1 MSVYRPKYKVGDQ
14 TRTVN
19 VWWYKF
25 RFAGQMIRESSKSQS
40 KTVAKEAER
49 ARRRELEESWN
60 QIKRRKLPPLF
71 SLAAADWLKTRTSIA
86 PATERSYKLAISQLT
101 KDFGKQLLC
110 DLSGEDLAA
119 YQTRRK
125 RDGVSNRTVNLEL
138 GVLRSILRRNRMWEP
153 IAGDVDFLKESPSPG
168 RALTHE
174 EETVLLDAA
183 SRSRCRSL
191 YPVIML
197 AINTGMRA
205 SEIRGLTWA
214 QVDFLAKS
222 LTVGKSKTAAG
233 TGRIIP
239 VNPRALALLT
249 HWRGLF
255 PGAEAELYVFPHEK
269 YGLAGNDRKQCAYE
283 IIPTEPMNRWK
294 VAWESARKAAGVSC
308 RFHDLRHTFI
318 SRLAESQASDSTVM
332 ALAGHVSRAMMER
345 YSHIRMEAKRLAVDD
360 LSGTDF
366 EPGVAQ
372 NWAQFF
378 VSEKTDEAKLLKIS
392 GEPGRTR
399 TCNPLIKSSTRTWNQ
414 QLRQS
419 DKTRAYVLQ
428 RACSHGHVVL
438 AAHA

>member
-1 MSVYRPKYKVGDQ
+1 MSLYRRGD
-14 TRTVN
+14 

-25 RFAGQMIRESSKSQS
+25 RFAGQMVRESSKSES
-40 KTVAKEAER
+40 KTVAKDAER

-71 SLAAADWLKTRTSIA
+71 SIAAEDWLKTRTGIA
-86 PATERSYKLAISQLT
+86 RSTERSYKLAISQLKT
-101 KDFGKQLLC
+101 DFGKQLLC

-138 GVLRSILRRNRMWEP
+138 GVLRSILRRYRMWEA
-153 IAGDVDFLKESPSPG
+153 IAADVDFLKERASPG

-174 EETVLLDAA
+174 EETTLLDVA
-183 SRSRCRSL
+183 SKSRCRSL

-214 QVDFLAKS
+214 QIDFLAKS
-222 LTVGKSKTAAG
+222 LTVGLSKTAAG

-239 VNPRALALLT
+239 LNPRTVAVLT

-255 PGAEAELYVFPHEK
+255 PGAEAEHYVFSHEK

-283 IIPTEPMNRWK
+283 IIPTEPMHRWK
-294 VAWESARKAAGVSC
+294 VAWESARKAAKVSC

-345 YSHIRMEAKRLAVDD
+345 YSHIRMEAKRKAVDT
-360 LSGTDF
+360 LSGTNF

-378 VSEKTDEAKLLKIS
+378 VSEKSDEANSLKSS

-399 TCNPLIKSSTRTWNQ
+399 TSNPLIKS
-414 QLRQS
+414 QLL
-419 DKTRAYVLQ
+419 Y
-428 RACSHGHVVL
+428 H
-438 AAHA
+438 

>member
-1 MSVYRPKYKVGDQ
+1 MSLYKRGD
-14 TRTVN
+14 

-25 RFAGQMIRESSKSQS
+25 RFAGQMVRESSKSDS
-40 KTVAKEAER
+40 KTVAKDAER

-71 SLAAADWLKTRTSIA
+71 SLAATDWLKTRTSIA
-86 PATERSYKLAISQLT
+86 PSTERSYKLAISQLT

-110 DLSGEDLAA
+110 DLAGEDLAA

-125 RDGVSNRTVNLEL
+125 RDGVSNRTINLEL
-138 GVLRSILRRNRMWEP
+138 GVLRSILRRYRMWEA
-153 IAGDVDFLKESPSPG
+153 IAADVDFLKESASPG

-174 EETVLLDAA
+174 EETTLLDVA
-183 SRSRCRSL
+183 SKSRCRSL

-222 LTVGKSKTAAG
+222 LMVGKSKTAAG

-239 VNPRALALLT
+239 LNPRAVAVLA

-255 PGAEAELYVFPHEK
+255 PGAEAEHYVFPHEK
-269 YGLAGNDRKQCAYE
+269 YGLAGKDRKQCAYE
-283 IIPTEPMNRWK
+283 IIPTEPMHRWK
-294 VAWESARKAAGVSC
+294 VAWESARKAAKVSC

-345 YSHIRMEAKRLAVDD
+345 YSHIRMEAKRRAVDD

-378 VSEKTDEAKLLKIS
+378 VSEKSEQANSLKID

-399 TCNPLIKSSTRTWNQ
+399 TCNPLIKS
-414 QLRQS
+414 QLL
-419 DKTRAYVLQ
+419 Y
-428 RACSHGHVVL
+428 H
-438 AAHA
+438 

>member
-1 MSVYRPKYKVGDQ
+1 VSLYRRGD
-14 TRTVN
+14 

-25 RFAGQMIRESSKSQS
+25 RFAGQMVRESSKSES
-40 KTVAKEAER
+40 KTVAKDAER

-71 SLAAADWLKTRTSIA
+71 SIAAEDWLKTRTGIA
-86 PATERSYKLAISQLT
+86 PSTERSYKLAISHL
-101 KDFGKQLLC
+101 KSEFGKQLLC

-125 RDGVSNRTVNLEL
+125 REGVSNRTVNLEL
-138 GVLRSILRRNRMWEP
+138 GVLRSILRRYRMWEA
-153 IAGDVDFLKESPSPG
+153 IAADVDFLKESASPG

-174 EETVLLDAA
+174 EETSLLDVA
-183 SRSRCRSL
+183 SKSRCRSL

-222 LTVGKSKTAAG
+222 LMVGKSKTAAG

-239 VNPRALALLT
+239 LNPRAVAVLT

-255 PGAEAELYVFPHEK
+255 PGAEAEHYVFPHEK
-269 YGLAGNDRKQCAYE
+269 YGLAGNERKQCAHE
-283 IIPTEPMNRWK
+283 IIPTEPMHRWK
-294 VAWESARKAAGVSC
+294 VAWESTRKAAKVSC

-345 YSHIRMEAKRLAVDD
+345 YSHIRMEAKRKAVDD

-378 VSEKTDEAKLLKIS
+378 VSEKSDEANSLKTS

-399 TCNPLIKSSTRTWNQ
+399 TCNPLIKS
-414 QLRQS
+414 QLL
-419 DKTRAYVLQ
+419 Y
-428 RACSHGHVVL
+428 H
-438 AAHA
+438 

>member
-1 MSVYRPKYKVGDQ
+1 MSLYKRGD
-14 TRTVN
+14 

-25 RFAGQMIRESSKSQS
+25 RFAGQMIRESTKSDS
-40 KTVAKEAER
+40 KTVAKDAER

-71 SLAAADWLKTRTSIA
+71 SLAAADWLKTRTGIA

-110 DLSGEDLAA
+110 DLSGADLAA

-125 RDGVSNRTVNLEL
+125 RENVSNRTINLEL
-138 GVLRSILRRNRMWEP
+138 GVLRSILRRYRMWEA
-153 IAGDVDFLKESPSPG
+153 IAADVDFLKESASPG
-168 RALTHE
+168 RALTHQ
-174 EETVLLDAA
+174 EETALLDAA

-191 YPVIML
+191 YPVVMMAL
-197 AINTGMRA
+197 NTGMRA
-205 SEIRGLTWA
+205 SEIRGLTWG
-214 QVDFLAKS
+214 QVDFFAKS

-233 TGRIIP
+233 TGRMIP
-239 VNPRALALLT
+239 LNPRAVAVLT

-255 PGAEAELYVFPHEK
+255 PGAQPEHHVFPHEK
-269 YGLAGNDRKQCAYE
+269 YGLAGNDRQLCAYE
-283 IIPTEPMNRWK
+283 IIPTEPMHRWK
-294 VAWESARKAAGVSC
+294 VGWESARKAAKVSC

-345 YSHIRMEAKRLAVDD
+345 YSHIRMEAKRRAVDT

-378 VSEKTDEAKLLKIS
+378 VSEKPEEANLLKTD

-399 TCNPLIKSSTRTWNQ
+399 TSNPLISPGVSQ
-414 QLRQS
+414 
-419 DKTRAYVLQ
+419 
-428 RACSHGHVVL
+428 CCIF
-438 AAHA
+438 

>member
-1 MSVYRPKYKVGDQ
+1 VSLYRRGD
-14 TRTVN
+14 

-25 RFAGQMIRESSKSQS
+25 RFAGQMVRESSKSES
-40 KTVAKEAER
+40 KTVAKDAER

-71 SLAAADWLKTRTSIA
+71 SIAAEDWLKTRTGSA
-86 PATERSYKLAISQLT
+86 PSTERSYKLAISHL
-101 KDFGKQLLC
+101 KSEFGKQLLC

-125 RDGVSNRTVNLEL
+125 REGVSNRTVNLEL
-138 GVLRSILRRNRMWEP
+138 GVLRSILRRYRMWEA
-153 IAGDVDFLKESPSPG
+153 IAADVDFLKESASPG

-174 EETVLLDAA
+174 EETTLLDVA
-183 SRSRCRSL
+183 SKSRCRSL

-222 LTVGKSKTAAG
+222 LMVGKSKTAAG

-239 VNPRALALLT
+239 LNPRAVAVLT

-255 PGAEAELYVFPHEK
+255 PGAEAEHYVFPHEK
-269 YGLAGNDRKQCAYE
+269 YGLAGNERKQCAHE
-283 IIPTEPMNRWK
+283 IIPTEPMHRWK
-294 VAWESARKAAGVSC
+294 VAWESTRKAAKVSC

-345 YSHIRMEAKRLAVDD
+345 YSHIRMEAKRKAVDD

-378 VSEKTDEAKLLKIS
+378 VSEKSDEANSLKTS

-399 TCNPLIKSSTRTWNQ
+399 TCNPLIKS
-414 QLRQS
+414 QLL
-419 DKTRAYVLQ
+419 Y
-428 RACSHGHVVL
+428 H
-438 AAHA
+438 